1 MRSSYIVSGSKVA
14 EMTRLL
20 ERQGL
25 NSSDLDDL
33 VVDEKRD
40 EAREINAECVESQI
54 EYLISRLGAD
64 EFETVLRAAVPGATK
79 LGFD

>member
-33 VVDEKRD
+33 VVALWACGLAPSFTNGVSQPIGKR
-40 EAREINAECVESQI
+40 
-54 EYLISRLGAD
+54 
-64 EFETVLRAAVPGATK
+64 
-79 LGFD
+79 